1 MTKHYSEAEKTKLKE
16 LVTEGIQVLTETDT
30 LKEALSDT
38 VKAIAEELDMKP
50 AVLNRAIRTAY
61 KADLEVKREAL
72 SDLEDV
78 LVAVGRE
85 F

>member
-1 MTKHYSEAEKTKLKE
+1 MTKNYSEAEKTKLKE

-61 KADLEVKREAL
+61 KADLEEKREAL